1 LRRSVVPA
9 LLSAAALT
17 GCTSNLSGNWLG
29 DCAFSDARYGYT
41 SALTV
46 DIKDGESSNLKGTVN
61 VEMYD
66 GTAFVGEVDGD
77 RNDSD
82 VELRAPLRIAET
94 ASTDATVAFDLTL
107 LGRLEAEDGVLVGTC
122 TFAYPEKA
130 GGLTGELRL
139 ER

>member
-1 LRRSVVPA
+1 MRRLVLSA
-9 LLSAAALT
+9 LLPAAALS
-17 GCTSNLSGNWLG
+17 GCTTNLSGNWIG

-41 SALTV
+41 SAVTV
-46 DIKDGESSNLKGTVN
+46 DVEDGESNNLEGTVN

-66 GTAFVGEVDGD
+66 GTAFVGEMDGD

-82 VELRAPLRIAET
+82 VEMRAPLRVAET
-94 ASTDATVAFDLTL
+94 AATDASVAFELTL
-107 LGRLEAEDGVLVGTC
+107 FGRLESEDSVLVGTC
-122 TFAYPEKA
+122 TFAYPDKA